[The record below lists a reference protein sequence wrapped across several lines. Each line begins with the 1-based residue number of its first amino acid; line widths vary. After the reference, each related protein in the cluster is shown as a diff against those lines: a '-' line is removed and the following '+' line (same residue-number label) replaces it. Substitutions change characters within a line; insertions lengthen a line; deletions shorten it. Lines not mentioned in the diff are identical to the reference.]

1 MATFKEL
8 QDQIAKLKQDA
19 EEVRL
24 KEIDG
29 AIAQIKSLMNDY
41 GITVQDIES
50 SGRRKGSKATSLSNV
65 QFKDD
70 SGNTWSGRGR
80 MPAWLKGKDKEKF
93 RVNWFRAKRS
103 SFIMEITIF
112 PDTAH
117 YLVTLD
123 FSVE

>member
-1 MATFKEL
+1 MTTFKEL

-19 EEVRL
+19 EQVRL

-29 AIAQIKSLMNDY
+29 AISQIKSLMNEY

-50 SGRRKGSKATSLSNV
+50 SGRRKSNKAGSLANV
-65 QFKDD
+65 QFRDD

-93 RVNWFRAKRS
+93 RVK
-103 SFIMEITIF
+103 
-112 PDTAH
+112 
-117 YLVTLD
+117 
-123 FSVE
+123 